1 MLGGAR
7 VVIVHDYVTQRGGA
21 ERVVLELL
29 RAFPH
34 ARLVTS
40 CWHPK
45 SSYPEFA
52 DHEIETLWTNRV
64 PPFRRDPRLAFPFL
78 AAAFR
83 RHSIADADVVICST
97 SGWSHQVSTPAAKVV
112 YCHSPARWLYQP
124 DDYLARLPRWAR
136 HSFHLST
143 RRLRESDAD
152 AALRSADAYVVNS
165 SVVAARVQDTYGFE
179 PLVVPPARGLGP
191 DGPQQPVPGVEPG
204 YLLTVGRKRGY
215 KRMPAICDAV
225 AAMPGE
231 RLVVVGAQ
239 PENYG
244 WPERIRGVLSIDD
257 AQMRWLYANAAGLVA
272 VASEDFG
279 LTPVEAQGFGLPAV
293 VLRKAGYLDSTIEN
307 VTGVFVDEPSVAQIR
322 TGIATL
328 RARHWDRAALQRFGE
343 RYAAA
348 TFTTR
353 ITQVVDEVLD
363 RSRYAAPAAPVAQLL
378 PPESQAA
385 IARRSDDES
394 PLIA

>member
-257 AQMRWLYANAAGLVA
+257 AQMRWLYANAAGLIA
-272 VASEDFG
+272 IAQEDFG
-279 LTPVEAQGFGLPAV
+279 LTPVEAQAFGIPSV
-293 VLRKAGYLDSTIEN
+293 VLRDGGYVDSTVED
-307 VTGVFVDEPSVAQIR
+307 VTGVFVDDADVPNLVAGIR
-322 TGIATL
+322 AL
-328 RARHWDRAALQRFGE
+328 RSREWDGDAIRAAGE
-343 RYAAA
+343 RFAPQTFAHRMQEVAA
-348 TFTTR
+348 
-353 ITQVVDEVLD
+353 D
-363 RSRYAAPAAPVAQLL
+363 
-378 PPESQAA
+378 A
-385 IARRSDDES
+385 IERRVNR
-394 PLIA
+394 